1 MSLPWKKK
9 DTTSAFQGISLAEKL
24 KKIIQEEELAST
36 SRFHRQGSAST
47 SYINESPDPIL
58 VNLPRRFPCSRLK
71 KEQKQKEA
79 LKMAEIEEDEENYRW
94 QISKSL
100 IRTEHSELESEPYEL
115 DSQHLCPNED
125 E

>member
-36 SRFHRQGSAST
+36 SRFHRQAPT
-47 SYINESPDPIL
+47 AHIKESPDPIL
-58 VNLPRRFPCSRLK
+58 LNLPRRFPCSRLK